1 MREAKECVGRC
12 AFVPPSAAAPLDG
25 SKWEYELPDRSVVD
39 FGWERFHLPELFYQ
53 PALLRSQPYVAPW
66 LKSADPAG
74 ALSPGA
80 AELAS
85 LVPEGLTRG
94 LPEMV
99 ADVIKACDTDTRRE
113 LWGGVV
119 VSGGG
124 SLVPGLTERL
134 HARLNELVPQMSMKV
149 KVIAPTSP
157 QERRFSVWIGGSIL
171 ASLGSFQQ
179 LWMSKQEY
187 DEVGAAG
194 IEAKCP

>member
-39 FGWERFHLPELFYQ
+39 FGWERFHLPELFYS
-53 PALLRSQPYVAPW
+53 PRS
-66 LKSADPAG
+66 SARSRTSRRGSVGRPAG

-149 KVIAPTSP
+149 KLIAPATPSSAASP
-157 QERRFSVWIGGSIL
+157 CGSAARSSRRSAPSI
-171 ASLGSFQQ
+171 SCG
-179 LWMSKQEY
+179 
-187 DEVGAAG
+187 
-194 IEAKCP
+194 